1 MHNRKHLGYTLLVP
15 LLLFGSA
22 SCTSLAQ
29 LQSGSAEGGNY
40 SLTALYDGTLAS
52 RKQAAK
58 SLDIQA
64 TNMCASGK
72 YELLSEETV
81 SRFNQFG
88 EGTYSRLTWTIECEP
103 VSEEAASEPK
113 EVPTPR

>member
-1 MHNRKHLGYTLLVP
+1 MHNRKHLGYTFLVP

-22 SCTSLAQ
+22 SCTSLTE
-29 LQSGSAEGGNY
+29 LQSETAEGGIY

-52 RKQAAK
+52 RKEAGK

-64 TNMCASGK
+64 KNMCASGK
-72 YELLSEETV
+72 YTLLSEETV
-81 SRFNQFG
+81 SRFNQLS
-88 EGTYSRLTWTIECEP
+88 EGVYSRLTWKIECEP
-103 VSEEAASEPK
+103 VPEEATSEPK